1 MGNNE
6 MILKKIFTGLFI
18 IFLGILS
25 GCSGSGGSGT
35 EDYRPQTEYGT
46 GVTGEEP
53 GGSINYPEGYV
64 PPVVTITT
72 PLSGKVIGFDQQSL
86 VVTGTVSNGDQMI
99 VSLLINGSD
108 AHISSDNSF
117 SIEIPLPADSSPFVA
132 IEASAIDAKGYAGR
146 DRIAVLRGTSIASGT
161 KSSNAVGAIFG
172 KSALA
177 LPTEFT
183 AVISDLLKEAVGKK
197 EFETDYIKVEVT
209 DPFKAVLYLK
219 LTGVNV
225 RSDYNVSINKLYPE
239 KPEDEVTDTAMLFAD
254 MDLKG
259 VEISADI
266 KFASIG
272 DINLPSNL
280 ADTKVVLELNSL
292 AAGLSLRMG
301 VKDVTGLGVDIS
313 SLNINLKEL
322 EADIPSMI
330 ILTKFLNG
338 LGISHDTY
346 YMKLPVKGWLAG
358 VVSNAL
364 NAVVNKNKNK
374 HLSLI
379 IYIPPV
385 TVDVDS
391 ILPEKGKNELVDSI
405 LGIRNLSIDAELE
418 KFTGTS
424 SSIGFM
430 AGLGG
435 KSNPIKDNGVI
446 SLPPVITLSEALGKV
461 QNYDLALAISADSI
475 NGVLAA
481 LNEAGFGLSLDVGKL
496 LPDLGLPSDMKAD
509 VTFGGPPFLDFSD
522 GKIKLYIPNL
532 KTGLYIN
539 ACQQLEIAV
548 DLVTEVE
555 TEIIVQGGN
564 PYLNLNL
571 KLNEFNIYYLADRLG
586 LEKAVDIEKA
596 VKNLMPQILELMKP
610 KLEKTPL
617 VINET
622 KDRELLTKLD
632 SGEINIDK
640 ISDDLPGFEISLM
653 GIKPTGGY
661 MGIGINIR

>member
-1 MGNNE
+1 